1 MTVLLDTFGEKMS
14 EAGTNTI
21 VGMGTVFAAL
31 ILISLI
37 ISCFSIIPKIQG
49 HFQQKAE
56 NKLLKQHQDTYV
68 APVKKEEADNQDE
81 YEDVDDTELVAVI
94 TAALMAYIGDEEAS
108 DGLVVRSIRKKNN
121 KWKNA

>member
-1 MTVLLDTFGEKMS
+1 MTVLLDSFGEKMS
-14 EAGTNTI
+14 EAGTNTV

-37 ISCFSIIPKIQG
+37 ISCFSIIPKIQR
-49 HFQQKAE
+49 HFEQKAE
-56 NKLLKQHQDTYV
+56 NKLLKQHQDTFV
-68 APVKKEEADNQDE
+68 APVKNEETNNQDE
-81 YEDVDDTELVAVI
+81 YEDVEDTELVAVI

>member
-1 MTVLLDTFGEKMS
+1 MTVLLDSFGEKMS
-14 EAGTNTI
+14 EAGTNTV

-37 ISCFSIIPKIQG
+37 ISCFSIIPKIQRL
-49 HFQQKAE
+49 FEQKAE
-56 NKLLKQHQDTYV
+56 NKLLKQHQDTFV
-68 APVKKEEADNQDE
+68 APVKNEETNNQDE
-81 YEDVDDTELVAVI
+81 YEDVEDTELVAVI